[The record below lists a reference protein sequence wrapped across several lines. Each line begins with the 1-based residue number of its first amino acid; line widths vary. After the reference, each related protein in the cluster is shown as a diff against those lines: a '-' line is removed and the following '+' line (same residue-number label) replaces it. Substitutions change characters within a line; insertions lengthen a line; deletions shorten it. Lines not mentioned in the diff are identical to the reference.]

1 MLPLAEKWGIG
12 DDYDRETAVETAT
25 EKELRYLIESIQ
37 ALPDETLYDWL
48 AGTESLSKS
57 PTEEYLA
64 FTCMTMAY
72 DSARTK
78 LTKKRTTEQGG
89 AGQRR

>member
-1 MLPLAEKWGIG
+1 MLPLAKKWGIG
-12 DDYDRETAVETAT
+12 DDYDREAAVETAT
-25 EKELRYLIESIQ
+25 EKELRYLIDSIQ

-48 AGTESLSKS
+48 AGSESSSKL

-78 LTKKRTTEQGG
+78 LTKERTTEPDG